1 MTEVAM
7 AVSIGKR
14 QNNQSIMTADVT
26 RTAMSAATFN
36 DEFFMPTTP
45 KLSTE
50 SHFLRYKP
58 VIAELRRLSIC
69 KNDHFCSDVCL
80 VNRLRVSPAWTPAA
94 SAAP

>member
-1 MTEVAM
+1 M
-7 AVSIGKR
+7 AVSTGKR

-26 RTAMSAATFN
+26 RTAMNAATFS

-50 SHFLRYKP
+50 SHFLAYNP

-69 KNDHFCSDVCL
+69 KNDHFCSRVCL
-80 VNRLRVSPAWTPAA
+80 VNRICFSPAWTPAA
-94 SAAP
+94 SAAL